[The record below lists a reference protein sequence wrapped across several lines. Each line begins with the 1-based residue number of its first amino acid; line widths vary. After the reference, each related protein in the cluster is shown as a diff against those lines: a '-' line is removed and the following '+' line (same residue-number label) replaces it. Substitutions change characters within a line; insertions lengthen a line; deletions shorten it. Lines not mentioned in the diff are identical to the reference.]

1 MFVVAA
7 EDCCSR
13 VSARML
19 RVARSDRNQRYP
31 AAISRPFPGCR
42 LAGARVGGSRR
53 YGVIPARGNPPAS
66 GAEVMG
72 NPANQTELRKIRL
85 TIGVA
90 RRQRF
95 ELREM
100 SAAIRTPTSLNRP

>member
-1 MFVVAA
+1 
-7 EDCCSR
+7 
-13 VSARML
+13 
-19 RVARSDRNQRYP
+19 
-31 AAISRPFPGCR
+31 
-42 LAGARVGGSRR
+42 
-53 YGVIPARGNPPAS
+53 
-66 GAEVMG
+66 MG

-100 SAAIRTPTSLNRP
+100 SAAIERQLH